1 MRPEKRFIF
10 YDTETSGLNKM
21 FGQIFQFAAILTD
34 ENFQILDQ
42 FELRSRRMPHI
53 VPDPGALLVTGV
65 TPEQL
70 EIATDTYFSFASKIR
85 EKLLSWSPAIFSGY
99 NIFSFDE
106 HFMRSMYYQNLFP
119 PYLSQTNGN
128 KRLDVLP
135 LVRAAEQLFPNS
147 LNFPVNERGK
157 TSKKLEDVAAANGFS
172 SHNAHDA
179 MGDVLATIH
188 VAELIRDRT
197 PVLWTTGLAAGS
209 RADFNRVIADE
220 NWFVVH
226 DHNNGWP
233 VTFPAIEVSKADNG
247 RNSLLFDL
255 RRDPREIESN
265 PLEDNFKGRNRPFR
279 VVRSA
284 EMPLVFGKDQIEQ
297 LDLALDLDFEELDD
311 LAIRI
316 KQSALI
322 YETAHLR
329 DQTREKFDTSP
340 NIEAQIYEDFS
351 AFDRERYLMEDFHS
365 AANEEKISIAEQFS
379 DERFRAF
386 AKRIIF
392 ENFPEQ
398 LTASEVD
405 EFKQKITE
413 RISDED
419 DVPWTT
425 KQKAIEQCDRMLESR
440 VDVQSELV
448 QIRHYI
454 KNL

>member
-1 MRPEKRFIF
+1 MKNFVF

-34 ENFQILDQ
+34 EDFQILDQ
-42 FELRSRRMPHI
+42 FEIRSRRMPHI
-53 VPDPGALLVTGV
+53 VPDPSALLVTGV

-70 EIATDTYFSFASKIR
+70 ETAADTYYSFASKIH

-119 PYLSQTNGN
+119 PYLSQTGGN

-135 LVRAAEQLFPNS
+135 LVRAVEQLFPNS
-147 LNFPVNERGK
+147 LNFPLNDRGK
-157 TSKKLEDVAAANGFS
+157 TSKKLEDIAAANGFS

-197 PVLWTTGLAAGS
+197 PALWASGLAAGS
-209 RADFNRVIADE
+209 RADFNRIIGDE

-233 VTFPAIEVSKADNG
+233 VTFPAIEVSKTDNG
-247 RNSLLFDL
+247 RNSLLFDMRCQPQQL
-255 RRDPREIESN
+255 ESN
-265 PLEDNFKGRNRPFR
+265 LLEDNFKGRNRPFR
-279 VVRSA
+279 VARSA
-284 EMPLVFGKDQIEQ
+284 EMPLVFKRDQLEQ
-297 LDLALDLDFEELDD
+297 FELAIDLDFEALDD
-311 LAIRI
+311 LAAEV
-316 KQSALI
+316 KQSVLV
-322 YETAHLR
+322 YETAILR
-329 DQTREKFDTSP
+329 DQTTDQFETSP
-340 NIEAQIYEDFS
+340 HIEAQIYEDFD
-351 AFDRERYLMEDFHS
+351 AFDRDRYLMEDFHN
-365 AANEEKISIAEQFS
+365 APAEEKASIARQFS
-379 DERFRAF
+379 DQRFRAF

-392 ENFPEQ
+392 ENYPEQ
-398 LTASEVD
+398 LNESEKD
-405 EFKQKITE
+405 DFRQKITE

-425 KQKAIEQCDRMLESR
+425 KQKAVEQCDRMLESR
-440 VDVQSELV
+440 EDIHSEL
-448 QIRHYI
+448 I
-454 KNL
+454 NLRNYLESL